1 MRENDQSLK
10 AEWDQWKKE
19 LLNDEDWCASLVRYS
34 GKGLAIIEHALEAM
48 TYFDD
53 FIVLKAQEDT
63 TRTKKEY
70 QMSFIGWWRHNN
82 WETNRQLLTGTK
94 QVAPP
99 RTEYKKPAARK
110 SRYEEMMEVAAE
122 AKLLTKKMYEN
133 NGFGYDSEFVT
144 GRMIDLLLETY
155 VLLGFKTP
163 VKEDVSVLAAK
174 LVSDIYENCGFLR
187 LEEISI
193 CFELG
198 AQEQFGDYIGL
209 NYRTFHKWLKGYKN
223 SDLRYRVIKQI
234 EQEKE
239 LKALPAVSR
248 EYNEE
253 KMNLLIIRR
262 FHEYKNCPDL
272 EIPLASILYKDLQSR
287 GFIRNS
293 LEEKL
298 NAMAQFSR
306 WRPQNTLHISEDDRQ
321 AMIKLKAQEWLLK
334 QYFNSLVR
342 LPFES

>member
-1 MRENDQSLK
+1 M
-10 AEWDQWKKE
+10 
-19 LLNDEDWCASLVRYS
+19 
-34 GKGLAIIEHALEAM
+34 
-48 TYFDD
+48 
-53 FIVLKAQEDT
+53 
-63 TRTKKEY
+63 
-70 QMSFIGWWRHNN
+70 
-82 WETNRQLLTGTK
+82 
-94 QVAPP
+94 
-99 RTEYKKPAARK
+99 
-110 SRYEEMMEVAAE
+110 
-122 AKLLTKKMYEN
+122 
-133 NGFGYDSEFVT
+133 
-144 GRMIDLLLETY
+144 
-155 VLLGFKTP
+155 
-163 VKEDVSVLAAK
+163 
-174 LVSDIYENCGFLR
+174 
-187 LEEISI
+187 
-193 CFELG
+193 

-272 EIPLASILYKDLQSR
+272 EIPLASILYQDLQSR

-293 LEEKL
+293 LEQKL

>member
-1 MRENDQSLK
+1 MNLDIFTNKMRMAFQTPRIIDMTPRDLSAFITSQIVQSYIMVGY
-10 AEWDQWKKE
+10 Q
-19 LLNDEDWCASLVRYS
+19 
-34 GKGLAIIEHALEAM
+34 
-48 TYFDD
+48 TYNEKD
-53 FIVLKAQEDT
+53 ICVLT
-63 TRTKKEY
+63 
-70 QMSFIGWWRHNN
+70 
-82 WETNRQLLTGTK
+82 
-94 QVAPP
+94 
-99 RTEYKKPAARK
+99 
-110 SRYEEMMEVAAE
+110 
-122 AKLLTKKMYEN
+122 AKL
-133 NGFGYDSEFVT
+133 SS
-144 GRMIDLLLETY
+144 DLQESYPYLHRGE
-155 VLLGFKTP
+155 V
-163 VKEDVSVLAAK
+163 V
-174 LVSDIYENCGFLR
+174 
-187 LEEISI
+187 I

-198 AQEQFGDYIGL
+198 AKGEYGDYSGVNL
-209 NYRTFHKWLKGYKN
+209 RTFCKWLKAYKT

-239 LKALPAVSR
+239 VKALPAVSR

-253 KMNLLIIRR
+253 KINLLIIRR

>member
-1 MRENDQSLK
+1 MNLDIFTNKMRMAFQTPRIIDMTPRDLSAFITSQIVQSYIMVGY
-10 AEWDQWKKE
+10 Q
-19 LLNDEDWCASLVRYS
+19 
-34 GKGLAIIEHALEAM
+34 
-48 TYFDD
+48 TYNEKD
-53 FIVLKAQEDT
+53 ICVLT
-63 TRTKKEY
+63 
-70 QMSFIGWWRHNN
+70 
-82 WETNRQLLTGTK
+82 
-94 QVAPP
+94 
-99 RTEYKKPAARK
+99 
-110 SRYEEMMEVAAE
+110 
-122 AKLLTKKMYEN
+122 AKL
-133 NGFGYDSEFVT
+133 SS
-144 GRMIDLLLETY
+144 DLQESYPYLHRGE
-155 VLLGFKTP
+155 V
-163 VKEDVSVLAAK
+163 V
-174 LVSDIYENCGFLR
+174 
-187 LEEISI
+187 I

-198 AQEQFGDYIGL
+198 AKGEYGDYSGVNL
-209 NYRTFHKWLKGYKN
+209 RTFCKWLKAYKT

-239 LKALPAVSR
+239 VKALPAVSR

-262 FHEYKNCPDL
+262 FHEYKNCPNL
-272 EIPLASILYKDLQSR
+272 EIPLASILYQDLQSR

>member
-1 MRENDQSLK
+1 MNLDIFTNKMRMAFQTPRIIDMTPRDLSAFITSQIVQSYIMVGY
-10 AEWDQWKKE
+10 Q
-19 LLNDEDWCASLVRYS
+19 
-34 GKGLAIIEHALEAM
+34 
-48 TYFDD
+48 TYNEKD
-53 FIVLKAQEDT
+53 ICVLT
-63 TRTKKEY
+63 
-70 QMSFIGWWRHNN
+70 
-82 WETNRQLLTGTK
+82 
-94 QVAPP
+94 
-99 RTEYKKPAARK
+99 
-110 SRYEEMMEVAAE
+110 
-122 AKLLTKKMYEN
+122 AKL
-133 NGFGYDSEFVT
+133 SS
-144 GRMIDLLLETY
+144 DLQESYPYLHR
-155 VLLGFKTP
+155 G
-163 VKEDVSVLAAK
+163 
-174 LVSDIYENCGFLR
+174 
-187 LEEISI
+187 EIVI

-198 AQEQFGDYIGL
+198 AKGEYGDFSGVNL
-209 NYRTFHKWLKGYKN
+209 RTFCKWLKAYKT

-239 LKALPAVSR
+239 VKALPAVSR

-272 EIPLASILYKDLQSR
+272 EIPLASILYQDLQSR

>member
-1 MRENDQSLK
+1 MNLDIFTNKMRMAFQTPRITDIMPKDLT
-10 AEWDQWKKE
+10 DF
-19 LLNDEDWCASLVRYS
+19 ASAQITQCY
-34 GKGLAIIEHALEAM
+34 IIVGYL
-48 TYFDD
+48 TYNEKD
-53 FIVLKAQEDT
+53 I
-63 TRTKKEY
+63 
-70 QMSFIGWWRHNN
+70 SI
-82 WETNRQLLTGTK
+82 
-94 QVAPP
+94 
-99 RTEYKKPAARK
+99 
-110 SRYEEMMEVAAE
+110 
-122 AKLLTKKMYEN
+122 
-133 NGFGYDSEFVT
+133 
-144 GRMIDLLLETY
+144 
-155 VLLGFKTP
+155 
-163 VKEDVSVLAAK
+163 LAAK
-174 LVSDIYENCGFLR
+174 LCSDLR
-187 LEEISI
+187 ESYPYLHRGEIVI

-198 AQEQFGDYIGL
+198 AKGEYGDYSGVNL
-209 NYRTFHKWLKGYKN
+209 RTFCKWLKAYKT
-223 SDLRYRVIKQI
+223 SDLRYRMIKQM

-239 LKALPAVSR
+239 VKALPAVSR

-272 EIPLASILYKDLQSR
+272 EIPLASILYQDLQSR

-293 LEEKL
+293 LEQKL

>member
-1 MRENDQSLK
+1 MNLDIFTNKMRMAFQTPRIIDMTPRDLSAFITSQIVQSYIMVGY
-10 AEWDQWKKE
+10 Q
-19 LLNDEDWCASLVRYS
+19 
-34 GKGLAIIEHALEAM
+34 
-48 TYFDD
+48 TYNEKD
-53 FIVLKAQEDT
+53 ICVLT
-63 TRTKKEY
+63 
-70 QMSFIGWWRHNN
+70 
-82 WETNRQLLTGTK
+82 
-94 QVAPP
+94 
-99 RTEYKKPAARK
+99 
-110 SRYEEMMEVAAE
+110 
-122 AKLLTKKMYEN
+122 AKL
-133 NGFGYDSEFVT
+133 SS
-144 GRMIDLLLETY
+144 DLQESYPYLHRGE
-155 VLLGFKTP
+155 V
-163 VKEDVSVLAAK
+163 V
-174 LVSDIYENCGFLR
+174 
-187 LEEISI
+187 I

-198 AQEQFGDYIGL
+198 AKGEYGDYSGVNL
-209 NYRTFHKWLKGYKN
+209 RTFCKWLKAYKT
-223 SDLRYRVIKQI
+223 SDLRYRVIKQM

-239 LKALPAVSR
+239 VKALPAVSR

>member
-1 MRENDQSLK
+1 MALDTRLK
-10 AEWDQWKKE
+10 IALRQPP
-19 LLNDEDWCASLVRYS
+19 
-34 GKGLAIIEHALEAM
+34 II
-48 TYFDD
+48 
-53 FIVLKAQEDT
+53 
-63 TRTKKEY
+63 
-70 QMSFIGWWRHNN
+70 
-82 WETNRQLLTGTK
+82 QL
-94 QVAPP
+94 
-99 RTEYKKPAARK
+99 
-110 SRYEEMMEVAAE
+110 
-122 AKLLTKKMYEN
+122 
-133 NGFGYDSEFVT
+133 DSEFVT

-209 NYRTFHKWLKGYKN
+209 NYRTFHKWLKAYKT
-223 SDLRYRVIKQI
+223 SDLRYRVIKQM

-239 LKALPAVSR
+239 VKALPAVSR
-248 EYNEE
+248 EYNEQS
-253 KMNLLIIRR
+253 MNRLIIKR
-262 FHEYKNCPDL
+262 FHEYKNRPDL
-272 EIPLASILYKDLQSR
+272 EIPFASILYQELQSR

-298 NAMAQFSR
+298 SAMAQFSR
-306 WRPQNTLHISEDDRQ
+306 WRPQNNLHVSEDYRQ

-334 QYFNSLVR
+334 QYFNSLAR
-342 LPFES
+342 LPFER